1 MSAVGSLCLGAMIVS
16 ESDLSRFLQQ
26 VGGSL
31 LDRGGRGRD
40 VHLADRVLGFAARRS
55 CPVDRV

>member
-1 MSAVGSLCLGAMIVS
+1 MIVS